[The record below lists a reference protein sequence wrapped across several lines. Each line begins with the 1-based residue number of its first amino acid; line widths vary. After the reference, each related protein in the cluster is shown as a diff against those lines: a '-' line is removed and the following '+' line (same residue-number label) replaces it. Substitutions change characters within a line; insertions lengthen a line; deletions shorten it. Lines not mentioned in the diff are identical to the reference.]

1 MDYYVD
7 HIFLKNIAQTKGS
20 GDKLWEHLYAKLYKV
35 IAFSKVKIVGLGL
48 VILVKLNLVSKNK
61 KRFYCPI
68 CGYYGP
74 FLNIRRR
81 HALCPKCG
89 SAERHRLQ
97 FLVFEELRR
106 KYNFS
111 QMSMLHV
118 APEPFFKNYFHKL
131 FLKYNTIDIRKKKNI
146 DFKADLQNLPFEDN
160 TYDCFFASHV
170 LEHIQN
176 DRKAI
181 SEIHRVLKTGG
192 LAIIPV
198 PIASKKTIEYP
209 EPNPYESYHFRAPG
223 LDYFGKYLECFR
235 SLEVFS
241 SADFPEKYQ
250 LYLYEDRSQLPNAKM
265 PLREAMKGE
274 KHSDFVPV
282 CFA

>member
-1 MDYYVD
+1 MW
-7 HIFLKNIAQTKGS
+7 K
-20 GDKLWEHLYAKLYKV
+20 HLYAKLYKV
-35 IAFSKVKIVGLGL
+35 CTFFKVKILGPGL
-48 VILVKLNLVSKNK
+48 VILVKFNLGTKNK
-61 KRFYCPI
+61 KIFYCPI
-68 CGYYGP
+68 CDYCGP
-74 FLNIRRR
+74 FLNIRRKN
-81 HALCPKCG
+81 AICPKCG

-97 FLVFEELRR
+97 FLVFEELRK
-106 KYNFS
+106 KYDFS

-118 APEPFFKNYFHKL
+118 APEPFFKNYLQKQ
-131 FLKYNTIDIRKKKNI
+131 FLIYNTTDIRKKKNI
-146 DFKADLQNLPFEDN
+146 DYQADLQNLPFKDN

-198 PIASKKTIEYP
+198 PITSKKTIEYP
-209 EPNPYESYHFRAPG
+209 EPNPYESYHVRAPG
-223 LDYFGKYLECFR
+223 QDYFEKYLEYFKN
-235 SLEVFS
+235 LEVFS
-241 SADFPEKYQ
+241 STDFPEKYQ
-250 LYLYEDRSQLPNAKM
+250 LYLYEDRSQLPNAKK
-265 PLREAMKGE
+265 PLREAMEGD